1 MKEAFS
7 APALEKSYL
16 DSERETPI
24 DRWMGWNV
32 DSTKEVADDS
42 EFVDSM
48 SPSNYVSVT
57 LPKPMGIVFEE
68 NDVLSTLSPGGVY
81 VFELAPDGVAMSNGS
96 IQFGDQ
102 LVGVCGSKDKKV
114 VFGKDFEE
122 AIGAIKD
129 SGEEEVTLV
138 LFRGPVKD
146 LYGPTKPAVEW
157 LTEFVGKH

>member
-1 MKEAFS
+1 MTRS
-7 APALEKSYL
+7 DCLAP
-16 DSERETPI
+16 
-24 DRWMGWNV
+24 
-32 DSTKEVADDS
+32 
-42 EFVDSM
+42 
-48 SPSNYVSVT
+48 
-57 LPKPMGIVFEE
+57 IVFAVFTCSCNSLGDSLRSSQ

-129 SGEEEVTLV
+129 
-138 LFRGPVKD
+138 R
-146 LYGPTKPAVEW
+146 
-157 LTEFVGKH
+157 